1 LHVRYRDEAAA
12 DLAEAHAWYE
22 DRRSELGDEFAA
34 EVHTLS
40 ELIARHPDAFP
51 VVHKE
56 VRRALLPRFPYAL
69 YYRRLDDEHLE
80 LLACLHQRQRL
91 RRWSESR

>member
-1 LHVRYRDEAAA
+1 MHVRYRAEVAA

-22 DRRSELGDEFAA
+22 ERRSGLGGEFVA
-34 EVHTLS
+34 EVHTLI
-40 ELIARHPDAFP
+40 ELVSRHPDAFP

-69 YYRRLDDEHLE
+69 YYRRLDVQHLE
-80 LLACLHQRQRL
+80 LLACLHQR
-91 RRWSESR
+91 RRPGAGVS